1 MSPVPSYLI
10 GIIIVRATRDA
21 NNNMA
26 LISVSRFLAAESDL
40 SVGAHINAEIDILG
54 REALNRSVSPNPPPT
69 LPPPPKKRP
78 RWQPILLL
86 LSKGQ
91 PLPTP

>member
-1 MSPVPSYLI
+1 M
-10 GIIIVRATRDA
+10 T
-21 NNNMA
+21 

-54 REALNRSVSPNPPPT
+54 LDTLNRRVSPKPPPF
-69 LPPPPKKRP
+69 PPPPKKRP
-78 RWQPILLL
+78 RWQPILLS
-86 LSKGQ
+86 LSRGQ